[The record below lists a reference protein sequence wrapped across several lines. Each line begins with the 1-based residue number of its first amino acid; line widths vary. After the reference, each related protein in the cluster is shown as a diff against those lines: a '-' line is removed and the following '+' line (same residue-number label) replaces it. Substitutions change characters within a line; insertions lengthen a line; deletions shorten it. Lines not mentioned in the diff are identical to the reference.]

1 MTLLSQW
8 YAWMK
13 SHTICRGGEAREPL
27 PIRRGDT
34 RKTDSEYVRGGTYS
48 IFVFVEP
55 LGGM

>member
-1 MTLLSQW
+1 MDEKPYHLP
-8 YAWMK
+8 
-13 SHTICRGGEAREPL
+13 GGEAREPL